1 MNFNTARITLASFL
15 AYFVMSAIITPLG
28 VVSQPIADVFG
39 VELTTAT
46 AVFSSL
52 TTGIF
57 IGSIIAMFVFDWLSI
72 RNVVLLSTALI
83 LTSLVA
89 IVAFNNFV
97 AFSILLFFV
106 GVGCGVAMSTAAAVI
121 TEVYSERLRPPML
134 LLTDSF
140 YSGAGTLSSIAGVAL
155 LGAGFQWWSVY
166 LVAMAALIFLL
177 VLGLS
182 STYPEKADVDDYDD
196 SLRSWP
202 PAVYVCGLSLLVY
215 LVGVVTI
222 YSWVPNY
229 TQQTLGIDASE
240 AGNLVGR
247 FFSGMFFGQL
257 AMFVLVLRLP
267 IQALILFCLSG
278 AAFLT
283 TTLWWQT
290 ELFAIGSSM
299 FLLGLI
305 SGGIFKVL
313 VSYGTTLVANP
324 SPKMVSYLLFNTALG
339 TAIAP
344 ALSAWVVAQGSIR
357 SSMGFATLCYAL
369 ALVLL
374 CVAFVLATRTPV
386 KSTV

>member
-72 RNVVLLSTALI
+72 RNVVLHSTALI

-89 IVAFNNFV
+89 IVALNNFV

-121 TEVYSERLRPPML
+121 TEVYSERLRPSML

-166 LVAMAALIFLL
+166 LVAMAALIILL

-182 STYPEKADVDDYDD
+182 STYPAKTDVDDSDD

-229 TQQTLGIDASE
+229 AQQALGIEAGE

-267 IQALILFCLSG
+267 IRALILFCLSG

-290 ELFAIGSSM
+290 ELLTIGSSM

-344 ALSAWVVAQGSIR
+344 ALSAWVVAQGSIS
-357 SSMGFATLCYAL
+357 SSMSFASLCYAL
-369 ALVLL
+369 SLVLL
-374 CVAFVLATRTPV
+374 CVAFVMATRTPV
-386 KSTV
+386 KSTL